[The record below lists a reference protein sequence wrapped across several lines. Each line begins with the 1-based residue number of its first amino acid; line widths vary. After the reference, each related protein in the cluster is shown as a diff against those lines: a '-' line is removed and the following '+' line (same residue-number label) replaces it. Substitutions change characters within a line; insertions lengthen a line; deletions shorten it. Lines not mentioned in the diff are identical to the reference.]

1 MRDELAEVLNKT
13 EFTIVRFYQKGN
25 LSQRLGQLLFERPFA
40 EIAVQVYKLWK
51 EKSAAKAGCARLVG
65 EIMWNPKWKKQFE
78 LIFRQC
84 SIQRAG
90 V

>member
-1 MRDELAEVLNKT
+1 MRDAELAEVLNKT

-51 EKSAAKAGCARLVG
+51 EGDVNQRLKLVVRDWLEKSCG
-65 EIMWNPKWKKQFE
+65 
-78 LIFRQC
+78 
-84 SIQRAG
+84 IQNGRNSLN
-90 V
+90 